1 MGNKFKEGDLVII
14 RQWDDMVSEFGI
26 NRYGDIPCL
35 GTFLESMKYLCGTVG
50 FISKM
55 NAGFLDLKD
64 ASGRYV
70 DDGYIISTAMI
81 EPCLANHK
89 IAKQIFLL

>member
-14 RQWDDMVSEFGI
+14 KQWVDMVGEFGI
-26 NRYGDIPCL
+26 TRYGDIPCL

-50 FISKM
+50 FIAKTNGS
-55 NAGFLDLKD
+55 FLALKD
-64 ASGRYV
+64 ASGHYV
-70 DDGYIISTAMI
+70 DDGYIISTDMI